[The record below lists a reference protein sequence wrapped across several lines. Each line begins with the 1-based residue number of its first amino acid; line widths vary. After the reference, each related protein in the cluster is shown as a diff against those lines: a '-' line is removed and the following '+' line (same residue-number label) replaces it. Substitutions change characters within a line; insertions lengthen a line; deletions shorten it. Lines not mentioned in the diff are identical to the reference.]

1 MATIAFIAFTFC
13 LMIGIR
19 NALRAAASI
28 RWIEEGNLPLSCDP
42 SSQLKFVILL
52 PLLREQTVIGKLMKR
67 MAALDLSAATDVRF
81 VFITTSR
88 EGNREG
94 SSASVLEALLRKYP
108 NPRFTHL
115 YCATGADRHKS
126 DQLNYALQQ
135 LGLNGGR
142 DERVFIGVYDAD
154 SSPDP
159 RTLSFIAQAVGRN
172 PDLKAIQ
179 QVPLYF
185 QNVRDP
191 KSVGELYVMTRPVHN
206 LLFALTIEVPCMRR
220 QAELFSRPRTSV
232 KRIANGWLSHGL
244 GHGQFFRL
252 DTLTDHGGFQ
262 PPSCDTQFGHALAY
276 CGVPIQ
282 PHPMFD
288 VGQTPESVRVLM
300 QQGIVWFNSMNT
312 FWRTKQMATRLA
324 APNYSRAGAWAMIG
338 RLLHSNLAW
347 AVYPVLFLA
356 ALIWTLVSSHHFLM
370 GYGVLAW
377 VVYLVPVALILARL
391 NRWAGMCAQF
401 EPIRSLSLNTKV
413 AILLMFGAEKLGSC
427 VSPFLWCFYALRRLF
442 RGTAIEL
449 RKTERAEV

>member
-1 MATIAFIAFTFC
+1 MATIAFIAFTYC
-13 LMIGIR
+13 LAIGIR
-19 NALRAAASI
+19 NTLRAAASI
-28 RWIEEGNLPLSCDP
+28 DWIEEGNLPPSCDR
-42 SSQLKFVILL
+42 SSRLQFVILL
-52 PLLREQTVIGKLMKR
+52 PLLREQKVIGKLIKR
-67 MAALDLSAATDVRF
+67 MEALDLSAVTDVRF

-88 EGNREG
+88 EGNGEG
-94 SSASVLEALLRKYP
+94 SSASVLAALLRQHP

-115 YCATGADRHKS
+115 HCTTGIDRHKS
-126 DQLNYALQQ
+126 DQVNYALQQ
-135 LGLNGGR
+135 LGLKGQR
-142 DERVFIGVYDAD
+142 DEHVFIGVYDAD

-159 RTLSFIAQAVGRN
+159 RTLSFIAQAAAQN

-179 QVPLYF
+179 QVPFYF

-191 KSVGELYVMTRPVHN
+191 KGLRELYVMTRPVHN
-206 LLFALTIEVPCMRR
+206 LVFALTIEVPCMRR
-220 QAELFSRPRTSV
+220 QADLFSRPRTSIR
-232 KRIANGWLSHGL
+232 RIANGWLSHGL

-262 PPSCDTQFGHALAY
+262 PPSCDTQFGHALAF

-282 PHPMFD
+282 PHPMLD

-312 FWRTKQMATRLA
+312 FWRTKQMVTSLA
-324 APNYSRAGAWAMIG
+324 APNYSRAGAWAMIV

-347 AVYPVLFLA
+347 AVYPILFLA
-356 ALIWTLVSSHHFLM
+356 ALIWTVVSSQYALM

-377 VVYLVPVALILARL
+377 VVYLAPVALILAHF
-391 NRWAGMCAQF
+391 NRWAGMCARF
-401 EPIRSLSLNTKV
+401 EPVRTLSLTTKV
-413 AILLMFGAEKLGSC
+413 GILLMFGVEKLGSC
-427 VSPFLWCFYALRRLF
+427 VSPFLWCCYALRRLF